1 MTETQRLIRELKKQL
16 KGHGIQ
22 YQDIAAALGLSEGSV
37 KRLLAEG
44 SQISLER
51 LSAIC
56 QLIGLEMG
64 ELFKL
69 ASQAEKGLDALS
81 FEQEKQLVANKGLL
95 LVAVCVVNGYRFEEI
110 LSQYQFSE
118 PELIQQ
124 LVALDKLGVIEL
136 LPANRIKMKI
146 SPDFRWVPGGP
157 IQCFF
162 QQQVQNEFFHSYF
175 SADDEKLVMS
185 SGLMSLPSNHKLQH
199 KIQKL
204 VDEFYAGCKA
214 DEVLDL
220 NDRHGTSMV
229 IGLRRWTFPLF
240 DDLLRTP
247 KS

>member
-1 MTETQRLIRELKKQL
+1 M
-16 KGHGIQ
+16 
-22 YQDIAAALGLSEGSV
+22 IAASPFGLPTCPLLPGFTAAISDFRGLPRPRFFISAVITQIVPNYNYSITQVYTKV
-37 KRLLAEG
+37 K
-44 SQISLER
+44 
-51 LSAIC
+51 
-56 QLIGLEMG
+56 
-64 ELFKL
+64 LFFLCCATSCNRK
-69 ASQAEKGLDALS
+69 LS

-118 PELIQQ
+118 PELIRQ

-220 NDRHGTSMV
+220 SDRHGTSMV